1 MTILI
6 KRDEPET
13 RFRKKM
19 NSLEWLIWLL
29 FALCLVSCSSEETEI
44 ATQADTYINLQ
55 VSAPSSRADS
65 QESSSTQGKDEVA
78 ANPTEEEKIYSIRVW
93 AYATGSGDS
102 AAPIGYTEQT
112 DIKDA
117 TGSTSVSMKIL
128 RNFAEQEN
136 QQLDL
141 YILLNAESI
150 GKATVVANQSN
161 KMVTRSQ
168 LAGIKISDNTF
179 GFSESKPSATE
190 VSTTGLPIS
199 RIVTG
204 INVSD
209 YVKSTETEAAS
220 NPISVKLVRAVS
232 KLHFYFARK
241 KNANTENVQVTKI
254 EINGNF
260 LPTES
265 PVFPTASEY
274 KANETSG
281 GKIVADYTSW
291 NSYGSGDI
299 QVSDGIQ
306 TKDIK
311 EVEDPTKLIKSD
323 EETAQDYVNRLS
335 KAGLEEK
342 NRCYFRE
349 SNKKISGTIYYK
361 LDTSSAEL
369 HQDFT
374 IDTEA
379 YRNHDMLVYGYFL
392 EGSKDVILS
401 LKYYVADWNEKEA
414 TNITFD

>member
-29 FALCLVSCSSEETEI
+29 FAFCLVSCSSEETEI

-55 VSAPSSRADS
+55 VSAPSSRAES
-65 QESSSTQGKDEVA
+65 QASSSTQGKDEVA

-93 AYATGSGDS
+93 AYATGSGDN

-112 DIKDA
+112 NMTA
-117 TGSTSVSMKIL
+117 TGTTSVSMKIL
-128 RNFAEQEN
+128 RNFAEQQE
-136 QQLDL
+136 QKLDL

-150 GKATVVANQSN
+150 GKATVVAGQSN

-168 LAGIKISDNTF
+168 LAGIKISGNTF
-179 GFSESKPSATE
+179 GFNESKPSATE
-190 VSTTGLPIS
+190 VPTTGLPIS

-204 INVSD
+204 IKVSD
-209 YVKSTETEAAS
+209 YVKSTETEAA
-220 NPISVKLVRAVS
+220 NHPISVKLVRAVS

-265 PVFPTASEY
+265 PVYPTASDY
-274 KANETSG
+274 NANETSG
-281 GKIVADYTSW
+281 GIIIAEYPSNT
-291 NSYGSGDI
+291 SYGSGTI
-299 QVSDGIQ
+299 QVSDGIE

-311 EVEDPTKLIKSD
+311 EVEDPTTLIKSTD
-323 EETAQDYVNRLS
+323 ETAQTYVDRL
-335 KAGLEEK
+335 KTAGLVEK

-349 SNKKISGTIYYK
+349 SNQKISGTIYYK

-374 IDTEA
+374 IATEA

-392 EGSKDVILS
+392 EGSKEVTLT
-401 LKYYVADWNEKEA
+401 LKYYVADWNEKTA

>member
-29 FALCLVSCSSEETEI
+29 FAFCLVSCSSEETEI

-55 VSAPSSRADS
+55 VSAPSSRAES
-65 QESSSTQGKDEVA
+65 QASSSTQGKDEVA
-78 ANPTEEEKIYSIRVW
+78 ANPTEEEKIYNIRVW
-93 AYATGSGDS
+93 AYATGSGDN

-112 DIKDA
+112 NMNA
-117 TGSTSVSMKIL
+117 TGTTSVSMKIL
-128 RNFAEQEN
+128 RNFAEQQE
-136 QQLDL
+136 QKLDL

-150 GKATVVANQSN
+150 GKATVVDGQSN

-168 LAGIKISDNTF
+168 LAGIKISGTDF
-179 GFSESKPSATE
+179 GFNESKPSATD
-190 VSTTGLPIS
+190 VPDKGLPIS

-204 INVSD
+204 IKVSD
-209 YVKSTETEAAS
+209 YVKSTETEAEK

-254 EINGNF
+254 EIKGNF

-274 KANETSG
+274 NANETSG
-281 GKIVADYTSW
+281 GTIIAEYPNDT
-291 NSYGSGDI
+291 SYGSGTI
-299 QVSDGIQ
+299 LVSDGIE

-311 EVEDPTKLIKSD
+311 EVEDPTTLIKSTD
-323 EETAQDYVNRLS
+323 ETAQAYVDRLK
-335 KAGLEEK
+335 KAGLVEK

-349 SNKKISGTIYYK
+349 SNQKISGTIYYK

-374 IDTEA
+374 IATEA

-392 EGSKDVILS
+392 EGSKEVTLN
-401 LKYYVADWNEKEA
+401 LKYYVADWNKKTA
-414 TNITFD
+414 TNITFN